1 MNADTSLNQT
11 IVLQTE
17 RLYVRPWLES
27 DLAPLRV
34 LLTDPQVTCHYSSN
48 GQPYPEAEIRD
59 IWQWGLRSRSGHTPG
74 FFNCPLVYRK
84 GDIVIGRAGI
94 NPLWTPES
102 GPNPDEPELEWA
114 LLPVYWGQGLA
125 TELGRALIAYGFSVA
140 GLGHMIA
147 FTTPQ
152 NTASIRVMQKI
163 GMTLDPRTVI
173 RGEEAVIY
181 RIERAAAH
189 LPTGEPA

>member
-1 MNADTSLNQT
+1 
-11 IVLQTE
+11 
-17 RLYVRPWLES
+17 
-27 DLAPLRV
+27 
-34 LLTDPQVTCHYSSN
+34 
-48 GQPYPEAEIRD
+48 
-59 IWQWGLRSRSGHTPG
+59 
-74 FFNCPLVYRK
+74 
-84 GDIVIGRAGI
+84 
-94 NPLWTPES
+94 
-102 GPNPDEPELEWA
+102 
-114 LLPVYWGQGLA
+114 
-125 TELGRALIAYGFSVA
+125 GRALIAYGFSVA
-140 GLGHMIA
+140 GLDHMIA